1 MPNDCYNRL
10 IITST
15 DENNIINMLDE
26 ISNTIPH
33 VTIKQKMKYALML
46 EFITPWEPNI
56 QLIDKL
62 VRQYPLSWIKN
73 EWNTEDGK
81 SGIWVGSKNNIKY
94 MDWRDLS
101 LEDMDFFFRK

>member
-1 MPNDCYNRL
+1 MPNDCYNGL

-33 VTIKQKMKYALML
+33 VTIKQKTKYGLML

-81 SGIWVGSKNNIKY
+81 SGIWVVSKNNIKY